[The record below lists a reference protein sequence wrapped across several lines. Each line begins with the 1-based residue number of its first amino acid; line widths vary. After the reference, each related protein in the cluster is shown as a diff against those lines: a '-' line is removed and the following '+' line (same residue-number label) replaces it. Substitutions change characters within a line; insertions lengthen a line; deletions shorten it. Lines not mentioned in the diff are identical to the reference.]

1 MTPLH
6 PQIVHFPIAL
16 IVTAAVIDLVALGTA
31 PRATLRRVATGLY
44 LAGAAALLAAYFSG
58 RNDAEL
64 MRIPG
69 SAHALVDEHWDWALR
84 TTIYVGAVALVRAA
98 LEWTGRIAARAVW
111 LPIAAASLAALLL
124 LYQTAERGGRLVYE
138 HGVAVA
144 APR

>member
-6 PQIVHFPIAL
+6 PQIVHFPVAL

-31 PRATLRRVATGLY
+31 RGATLRRVATGLY
-44 LAGAAALLAAYFSG
+44 LAGAATLLAAYLTG

-64 MRIPG
+64 VRIPG
-69 SAHALVDEHWDWALR
+69 PAHVLVDEHWDWALR
-84 TTIYVGAVALVRAA
+84 TTIYMGAVALVRAA
-98 LEWTGRIAARAVW
+98 LEWTGRIATRTVW
-111 LPIAAASLAALLL
+111 LPIAAISLAALLL

>member
-1 MTPLH
+1 M
-6 PQIVHFPIAL
+6 
-16 IVTAAVIDLVALGTA
+16 TAAVIDLVALGTA
-31 PRATLRRVATGLY
+31 PRPTLRRVATGLY
-44 LAGAAALLAAYFSG
+44 LAGAATLVAAYLTG

-84 TTIYVGAVALVRAA
+84 TTIYVGAVALARAA